1 MSFPVTLVSLAGS
14 VALLLWGVRMVQT
27 GVQRAFG
34 ARLRSVLGRALQNR
48 LKAFLAGASV
58 TAILQSSTATGLM
71 ITGFAAGGL
80 VELVPALAVMLGA
93 NVGTTLIVQLLSFN
107 INDAAPALILVG
119 VLMFQRATAGPRDF
133 GRVLIGLGLI
143 LMALNEFVTVLSPY
157 ESAPTLGQLLAAIS
171 SQPVLDVMLAAGL
184 TWAVHSSVAV
194 VLVIMSFA
202 ARGAVP
208 PEAAYA
214 LVLGANLGTAINPV
228 LEGATGD
235 DPAAR
240 RVPLGNLVNRVVG
253 VGVALILL
261 PHISLWLA
269 KFDQNSARAVADFH
283 TVFNLVLA
291 VIFLPL
297 LNPYAA
303 LLRQWLPA
311 RVDQADPSRPLY
323 LDPAARE
330 TPVVALGGAAR
341 EALRLADVLDIM
353 LVGLRDSFEKA
364 DRKQVTET
372 KRLDDVIDRL
382 NAAIKAYLT
391 SLDPGA
397 LSESDHHRVREILAF
412 ATNMEQAGDIVTKD
426 LLGIVAKKIK
436 RGLAFSES
444 GQADLLAMLDRLL
457 ANVRTA
463 ASLFVAGDERA
474 ARLLASEKETF
485 RSLESAATE
494 AHFQRLRAG
503 RIDTAETS
511 ALHLDALRYLKSVN
525 AHLVAGAAYPLL
537 ESKGNLL
544 PSRLRQDD
552 DRTA

>member
-1 MSFPVTLVSLAGS
+1 MNFPLTLVSLAGS

-34 ARLRSVLGRALQNR
+34 ARLRGALGRALRNR

-93 NVGTTLIVQLLSFN
+93 NVGTTLIVQVLSFN
-107 INDAAPALILVG
+107 VNEAAPALILIG

-157 ESAPTLGQLLAAIS
+157 ESVPTIRQLLGAIS
-171 SQPVLDVMLAAGL
+171 TQPVLDVMLAAGL
-184 TWAVHSSVAV
+184 TWAMHSSVAV

-202 ARGAVP
+202 AKGTVP
-208 PEAAYA
+208 PEAAFA

-228 LEGATGD
+228 LEGATAD

-240 RVPLGNLVNRVVG
+240 RVPLGNLLNRVLG

-261 PHISLWLA
+261 PSISPWLA
-269 KFDQNSARAVADFH
+269 QFVDDKARAVADFH
-283 TVFNLVLA
+283 TAFNLVLA
-291 VIFLPL
+291 IVFLPL
-297 LNPYAA
+297 LDPYAA
-303 LLRQWLPA
+303 LLRRSLPA

-323 LDPAARE
+323 LDPAAHE

-341 EALRLADVLDIM
+341 EALRLADVLETM
-353 LVGLRDSFEKA
+353 LIGLRDAFDNA
-364 DRKQVTET
+364 DRKQVAET
-372 KRLDDVIDRL
+372 KRLDDVIDKL
-382 NAAIKAYLT
+382 NTAIKAYIT

-397 LSESDHHRVREILAF
+397 LGDGDYRRVREILAF
-412 ATNMEQAGDIVTKD
+412 ATNMEQAADIVTKD

-463 ASLFVAGDERA
+463 ASLFMAGDERA

-485 RSLESAATE
+485 RSLEAAATE
-494 AHFQRLRAG
+494 AHFGRLRSG

-525 AHLVAGAAYPLL
+525 THFVAGAAYPLL
-537 ESKGNLL
+537 EGKGDLL
-544 PSRLRQDD
+544 ASRLRQN
-552 DRTA
+552 A